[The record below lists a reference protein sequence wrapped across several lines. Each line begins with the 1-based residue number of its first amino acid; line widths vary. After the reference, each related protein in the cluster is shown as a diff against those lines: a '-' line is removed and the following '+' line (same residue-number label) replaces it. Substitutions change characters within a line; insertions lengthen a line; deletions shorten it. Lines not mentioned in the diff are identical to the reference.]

1 MRKHLTPS
9 MVVALIALFAA
20 LGDMAIAHPGLITGA
35 QIKDR
40 SLTLKDL
47 SRGTVAALRGKAGP
61 AGPRGAPGPIGATG
75 AQGPAGPPGIQGATG
90 GAGPPGPTGGFDLA
104 KISQVIGPTTTAQPA
119 PGALTGMPAYCP
131 SGQKALAGG
140 YRIFSTNPDV
150 GVGFFESVSL
160 GSQSGWVVGIANNSA
175 GPVDFAPIVVCAAP

>member
-47 SRGTVAALRGKAGP
+47 SRGTVAAIRGKTGP
-61 AGPRGAPGPIGATG
+61 AGQRG
-75 AQGPAGPPGIQGATG
+75 AQGPDGPQGIQGLTGAT
-90 GAGPPGPTGGFDLA
+90 GPPGPAGGFDLA
-104 KISQVIGPTTTAQPA
+104 KISQVVGPTTTAQPA
-119 PGALTGMPAYCP
+119 PNALTGMPAYCP

-140 YRIFSTNPDV
+140 YRIFSNNPDV

-160 GSQSGWVVGIANNSA
+160 GSQSGWVVGIANSSP
-175 GPVDFAPIVVCAAP
+175 GPVDFATIAVCAAP

>member
-20 LGDMAIAHPGLITGA
+20 LSDMAIAHPGLITGA

-47 SRGTVAALRGKAGP
+47 SRGTVAGLRGKAGP
-61 AGPRGAPGPIGATG
+61 AGPRGAQGPVGATG
-75 AQGPAGPPGIQGATG
+75 APGPAGPQGIQGLTG
-90 GAGPPGPTGGFDLA
+90 SSGPPGPAGGFDLA
-104 KISQVIGPTTTAQPA
+104 KISQVTGPTTTAPPL
-119 PGALTGMPAYCP
+119 PGVLIGMPAFCP

-140 YRIFSTNPDV
+140 YRIFSTNTDV
-150 GVGFFESVSL
+150 GIGLFESVSL
-160 GSQSGWVVGIANNSA
+160 GSQNGWNVGVANNSA
-175 GPVDFAPIVVCAAP
+175 GPVDFAPIAVCAAP

>member
-61 AGPRGAPGPIGATG
+61 AGPPGAR
-75 AQGPAGPPGIQGATG
+75 GPAGPPGVQGLTGAT
-90 GAGPPGPTGGFDLA
+90 GPPGPAGGFDLA
-104 KISQVIGPTTTAQPA
+104 KISQVVGPTTTAQPA
-119 PGALTGMPAYCP
+119 PNALTGMPAYCP

-140 YRIFSTNPDV
+140 YRIFSNNPDV

-160 GSQSGWVVGIANNSA
+160 GSQSGWVVGIANSSP
-175 GPVDFAPIVVCAAP
+175 GPVDFAPIAVCAAP